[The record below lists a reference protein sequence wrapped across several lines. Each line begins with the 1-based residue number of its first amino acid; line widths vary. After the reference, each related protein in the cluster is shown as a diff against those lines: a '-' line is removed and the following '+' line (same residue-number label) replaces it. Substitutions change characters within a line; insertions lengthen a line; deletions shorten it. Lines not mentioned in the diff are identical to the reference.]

1 MTNYKIIIRG
11 DQTLY
16 TRKLVTESVHAVAAV
31 EYKPAVY
38 NSINQVAIAETPA
51 VEATPFAP
59 AVWEYVP
66 FSATFEYQNTDG
78 YESGSSLFHAW
89 IEEGSAS
96 SMTDIFNIQ
105 VEKEVE
111 TYTVS
116 FNLMQT
122 ATLDAETVQEHL
134 ITDENEARDYVE
146 NNYYNLNY
154 EEEGDVSDVEVE
166 VDDTTFTDMEW

>member
-1 MTNYKIIIRG
+1 MTNYKIIISG

-16 TRKLVTESVHAVAAV
+16 TRKLVTESVPSQEAVVAQEYSILTGPAIEAKEAV
-31 EYKPAVY
+31 
-38 NSINQVAIAETPA
+38 
-51 VEATPFAP
+51 PFKA